1 MINNPTILNSYD
13 AWGILARFAVDIVFL
28 IILIGFVYFRYSKK
42 EKFFFT
48 FFLIG
53 IVVFFI
59 CSIMKGGDM
68 GVALAIGLFAVFG
81 ILRLR
86 TRNFGVKDMSY
97 LFATIG
103 MSVINSLGLLFLDM
117 VGVILINLVII
128 VAAYI
133 LEKVLQRNLFKKH
146 SIRYNNIELLRPEN
160 RTALLKDIS
169 TLTGR
174 NILKIKILKID
185 YKKKS
190 AQLDIF
196 FKE

>member
-1 MINNPTILNSYD
+1 MTTNPTIISSYN
-13 AWGILARFAVDIVFL
+13 AWGILARFAVDIFFI

-42 EKFFFT
+42 EKFLFT

-103 MSVINSLGLLFLDM
+103 ISVINSLGLLFLEFA
-117 VGVILINLVII
+117 GVLVINLVII
-128 VAAYI
+128 TAALI
-133 LEKVLQRNLFKKH
+133 LEIVLQRNLFKKH
-146 SIRYNNIELLRPEN
+146 SIRYSNIELLRPEK
-160 RTALLKDIS
+160 RPDLLKDVS

-174 NILKIKILKID
+174 DILKVKILKID

-190 AQLDIF
+190 AQIDIF

>member
-1 MINNPTILNSYD
+1 MTNNPTIIGSYN
-13 AWGILARFAVDIVFL
+13 AWGILARFAIDL
-28 IILIGFVYFRYSKK
+28 IFIFILIGIVYFRYSKK
-42 EKFFFT
+42 EKFLFT

-103 MSVINSLGLLFLDM
+103 MSVVNALGLLFLDLI
-117 VGVILINLVII
+117 GVVIINLVII
-128 VAAYI
+128 VAAFI
-133 LEKVLQRNLFKKH
+133 LEVVLQRNLFKKH
-146 SIRYNNIELLRPEN
+146 SIRYSNIELLRPEN
-160 RTALLKDIS
+160 KQQLLKDIS
-169 TLTGR
+169 ALSGR
-174 NILKIKILKID
+174 DIFKVKILKID

-196 FKE
+196 FKD

>member
-1 MINNPTILNSYD
+1 MLNNPTLLSSFD
-13 AWGILARFAVDIVFL
+13 AWGILARFSINIIFI

-103 MSVINSLGLLFLDM
+103 MSVINSLGLLFLNIA
-117 VGVILINLVII
+117 GVLIINAIII
-128 VAAYI
+128 VAAFI
-133 LEKVLQRNLFKKH
+133 LEMVLQRNLFKKH
-146 SIRYNNIELLRPEN
+146 KIIYNDMILLRPEK
-160 RTALLKDIS
+160 RADLLKDLSEI
-169 TLTGR
+169 TGR
-174 NILKIKILKID
+174 DIFKVKILKIN

-190 AQLDIF
+190 AELDIF
-196 FKE
+196 FKD

>member
-1 MINNPTILNSYD
+1 MTANQTLISSYN
-13 AWGILARFAVDIVFL
+13 AWGILARFAIDIVFI
-28 IILIGFVYFRYSKK
+28 IILIGLVYFRYSKK
-42 EKFFFT
+42 EKFLFT

-86 TRNFGVKDMSY
+86 TRNFGVKDMAY

-117 VGVILINLVII
+117 AGVLIINVII
-128 VAAYI
+128 IIAAFI
-133 LEKVLQRNLFKKH
+133 LEIVLQKNLFKKH
-146 SIRYNNIELLRPEN
+146 RIIYNNVPLLRPEK
-160 RTALLKDIS
+160 RHELLKDIS
-169 TLTGR
+169 ELSGR
-174 NILKIKILKID
+174 KILKVKILRID
-185 YKKKS
+185 YKKGR